1 MSDEQALNVLDLFR
15 EIALAKQRMSVSNPH
30 RLIFAKCEA
39 ALWQLSKELH
49 DLKLGHAKSPL
60 VTVESNPLYPF
71 HVTPSNT
78 GVITDIQEGV
88 PV

>member
-1 MSDEQALNVLDLFR
+1 MQDESVAELFR

-49 DLKLGHAKSPL
+49 ELKLGQVARD
-60 VTVESNPLYPF
+60 V
-71 HVTPSNT
+71 
-78 GVITDIQEGV
+78 EGV
-88 PV
+88 AV